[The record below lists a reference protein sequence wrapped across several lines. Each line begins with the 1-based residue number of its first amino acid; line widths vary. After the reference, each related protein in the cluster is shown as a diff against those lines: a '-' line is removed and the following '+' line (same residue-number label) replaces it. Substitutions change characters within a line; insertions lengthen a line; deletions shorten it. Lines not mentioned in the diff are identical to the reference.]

1 MLLLPLGSGYVSTA
15 TATHYCVGAHA
26 DAILLQMTDVEVCAL
41 GGHGFLLC
49 FIVTCGMQLSFFA
62 VAYGC
67 SFDKVTDFAGGMN
80 FTVLAI
86 LTLVNGGSMTTRQWV
101 TTLLVCV
108 SRTQLALLLLHRVL
122 KRGHD
127 ARFDEMRAHF
137 FAFLGF
143 WIFQIMWVY
152 VVSTPLIYLNCER
165 AYKPALG
172 VTDYIGWI
180 LTALGFVLQVFAD
193 LQKMRFRN
201 NKENRGRVCDAGL
214 WSVTRHPNYFGEM
227 LIWWGVFVSA
237 SAVFGAHRTRIGYAT
252 IVSPVFTMLILL
264 FLSGM
269 PTAEGKALKRFYTT
283 EESSQRFGRYFRRTP
298 PIVPFVPQWYE
309 AMPLVLKRIF
319 CCEFKMY
326 EYRNTQVDFAS
337 QENELSES
345 PSGSSASKDVLLEN
359 GHASAAVL
367 SSSAD

>member
-1 MLLLPLGSGYVSTA
+1 
-15 TATHYCVGAHA
+15 
-26 DAILLQMTDVEVCAL
+26 
-41 GGHGFLLC
+41 
-49 FIVTCGMQLSFFA
+49 MQLSFFA
-62 VAYGC
+62 IAYGC

-80 FTVLAI
+80 FTVLAV
-86 LTLVNGGSMTTRQWV
+86 LTLFNGGGMTTRQWV
-101 TTLLVCV
+101 TTLLVCI

-127 ARFDEMRAHF
+127 ARFDEMRAQF

-152 VVSTPLIYLNCER
+152 VVSAPLIYLNCEA
-165 AYKPALG
+165 AYDPALG
-172 VTDYIGWI
+172 ATDYVGWI
-180 LTALGFVLQVFAD
+180 LTALGFVLQVSAD
-193 LQKMRFRN
+193 LQKMQFRN

-237 SAVFGAHRTRIGYAT
+237 SAVFDADSTRVGYAT

-269 PTAEGKALKRFYTT
+269 PTAEGPALKRFYTT
-283 EESSQRFGRYFRRTP
+283 EESSERFGRYFRRTP

-309 AMPLVLKRIF
+309 AMPVCLKRVF

-326 EYRNTQVDFAS
+326 EYPHAHGAS
-337 QENELSES
+337 PRQESELSES
-345 PSGSSASKDVLLEN
+345 PTASSASKDVLLEN
-359 GHASAAVL
+359 GHTS